1 MMWVEPMDSDNQGE
15 HKRHPDD
22 ALWRRIREAI
32 YKAVNAVFK
41 PPPPDVIEK
50 KIEDVLGRAKRDW
63 KREEKEECQDEGSE
77 KQ

>member
-15 HKRHPDD
+15 DKRHPDD

-41 PPPPDVIEK
+41 PPLPVVLE
-50 KIEDVLGRAKRDW
+50 KIEDVLGRAERDW
-63 KREEKEECQDEGSE
+63 KREEEECQDEADE
-77 KQ
+77 TQ